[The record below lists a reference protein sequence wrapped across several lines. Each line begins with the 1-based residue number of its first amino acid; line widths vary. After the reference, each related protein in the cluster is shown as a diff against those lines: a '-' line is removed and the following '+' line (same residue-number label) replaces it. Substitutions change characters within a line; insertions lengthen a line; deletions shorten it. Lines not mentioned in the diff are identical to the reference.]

1 MSLSTTSEVWVLR
14 TQLNIYDGG
23 FLAIPWTKAKIF
35 NWVLNTPLKLWTDFT
50 VTTWLWFGWVICG
63 FSTSLMSTFIQIFQ
77 KLILKKNSNN
87 LMLKTNRAYS
97 RNLGQRPILARRAFF
112 MKIIQNKALHYFR
125 KRGQYSIVEHKIGLE
140 YALSKWDSKEY
151 NKFIWRLFKLQT
163 QTKYLE

>member
-1 MSLSTTSEVWVLR
+1 MSDIVLVSLMTTRQMWVLR
-14 TQLNIYDGG
+14 TQLYIYDGDFCNSMG
-23 FLAIPWTKAKIF
+23 KAKIF

-112 MKIIQNKALHYFR
+112 MKIIQNKALHYFH

-140 YALSKWDSKEY
+140 YALSK
-151 NKFIWRLFKLQT
+151 
-163 QTKYLE
+163 